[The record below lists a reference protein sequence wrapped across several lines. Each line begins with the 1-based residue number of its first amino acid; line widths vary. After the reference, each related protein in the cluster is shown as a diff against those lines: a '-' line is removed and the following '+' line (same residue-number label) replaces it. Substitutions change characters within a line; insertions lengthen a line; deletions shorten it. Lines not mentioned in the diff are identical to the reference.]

1 MSSTSLPAP
10 RAPLQARK
18 VDAPQ
23 PDELLVILFKEAR
36 KRVVAIAAT
45 FAAVMLLTLFV
56 GLQIIPRNYTSSIT
70 ILAQDSDIIQPLLEG
85 RAVPTGVSDRA
96 GRARQILY
104 SKRVLDRIIEVGGWD
119 EQKMSAIQRD
129 KLMEDIRN
137 NTVISIPRGD
147 LVQIDYRDTD
157 PERAFLV
164 ADAFGTLFIEE
175 TLAAKARESREA
187 YEFIDKQVNEYHAK
201 LTEAERNLQDY
212 RSRNADAQPGSDADV
227 NARITSLRSQV
238 EQARMELLEQQSREA
253 SIAAQLSGES
263 AVTAAHT
270 RENLYNT
277 QLIELR
283 AELDRLMLTYTERH
297 PDVVRVRHQIEDVQR
312 ALAAEQQRRSQ
323 GGGGLQSEDAQLNP
337 LYNELRSQL
346 AQARREAAAIRSRM
360 GVAQSLLDQELDR
373 SRRIAASES
382 VLAELTRDY
391 EVNREIYQDLLRRRE
406 NARVSMGLDQEN
418 RGLTLRVQDPAT
430 MPLRPSG
437 LRFMHIAAAGAVLA
451 VGLPIGL
458 LVLLARFDPRVRSP
472 RQIPQR
478 TGYPLLTVIPAY
490 PTPGERRRQ
499 SFRLVLSGA
508 MVCSVF
514 VVYALVFALKLAT
527 S

>member
-1 MSSTSLPAP
+1 MSPASLPATRP
-10 RAPLQARK
+10 PTQARK
-18 VDAPQ
+18 VDDLQ
-23 PDELLVILFKEAR
+23 PDELLVVLLKEAR
-36 KRVVAIAAT
+36 KRAVAIAAT
-45 FAAVMLLTLFV
+45 FTVIMLLTLFV
-56 GLQIIPRNYTSSIT
+56 GLQVIPRSYTSSTT

-96 GRARQILY
+96 GRARQIVY
-104 SKRVLDRIIEVGGWD
+104 SSRVLERILQVGGWD
-119 EQKMSAIQRD
+119 AGNLSPVQRD

-137 NTVISIPRGD
+137 NTTISAPRGD
-147 LVQIDYRDTD
+147 LVQIDYRDSD
-157 PERAFLV
+157 PERAHRV
-164 ADAFGTLFIEE
+164 ATAFGDIFIEE

-201 LTEAERNLQDY
+201 LTSAEQNLQDY
-212 RSRNADAQPGSDADV
+212 RSRNADAQPGSATDV
-227 NARITSLRSQV
+227 HSRIAALRGQV
-238 EQARMELLEQQSREA
+238 EQARMALLEHESREGAIA
-253 SIAAQLSGES
+253 SQLSGES
-263 AVTAAHT
+263 AVTAVRT
-270 RENLYNT
+270 RENLFNT

-312 ALAAEQQRRSQ
+312 ALVEEQQRRAS
-323 GGGGLQSEDAQLNP
+323 GGSPRTEEAQLNP
-337 LYNELRSQL
+337 LYNELRSQQ

-360 GVAQSLLDQELDR
+360 GVAQSLLGEELDR

-382 VLAELTRDY
+382 ALAELTRDY

-430 MPLRPSG
+430 MPLRPTG
-437 LRFMHIAAAGAVLA
+437 LRFMHIAAAGAALA

-458 LVLLARFDPRVRSP
+458 LFLLARFDPRVRSP
-472 RQIPQR
+472 RRIQQR
-478 TGYPLLTVIPAY
+478 TGYQLLTVIPAY
-490 PTPGERRRQ
+490 PTPRERRRQ
-499 SFRLVLSGA
+499 SFRLAMSAA

-514 VVYALVFALKLAT
+514 LVYGLVFAFKLA
-527 S
+527 SA